1 MRTTMWML
9 AGLTALATAPFTVP
23 AQAADGTGLA
33 LNTEAWAR
41 WQGRLSFGT
50 AAPALGAGWA
60 DVNSAERRP
69 SRLSLMGDY
78 YLSAPLIGVGSAGGL
93 RATSGVILGPRY
105 QPWLGQ
111 PGGAGSSFSIGSR
124 PFGPAALPY
133 TSDPAG
139 DTATLPYLGLGYT
152 GLAARSGWS
161 FSADLG
167 LVAQSP
173 GNASRLGR
181 ALGGGQSLD
190 EAVRDL
196 RLAPLFQ
203 VGVSYS
209 F

>member
-1 MRTTMWML
+1 MRTTTWML
-9 AGLTALATAPFTVP
+9 IGFIALAAAP
-23 AQAADGTGLA
+23 AQAVDGSGLA
-33 LNTEAWAR
+33 PSGEAWAR

-50 AAPALGAGWA
+50 ATPAGRAGLA
-60 DVNSAERRP
+60 DFDTPGRKP
-69 SRLSLMGDY
+69 SRMSLMGDY
-78 YLSAPLIGVGSAGGL
+78 YLSAPLIGAGSLGGF

-105 QPWLGQ
+105 QPWVGQ
-111 PGGAGSSFSIGSR
+111 AGSAGSSFSIGSR
-124 PFGPAALPY
+124 PFGPAAMPY
-133 TSDPAG
+133 TNDAAG

-152 GLAARSGWS
+152 GLSARSRLS

-167 LVAQSP
+167 LVARSP

-190 EAVRDL
+190 DAVRDL
-196 RLAPLFQ
+196 RLAPLLQ

>member
-1 MRTTMWML
+1 MRTTLWML
-9 AGLTALATAPFTVP
+9 AGLIALATAPFTTP

-33 LNTEAWAR
+33 PNTEPWAR

-50 AAPALGAGWA
+50 TASTWRAGWA
-60 DVNSAERRP
+60 DIHQAGRKPN
-69 SRLSLMGDY
+69 RLSLMGDY
-78 YLSAPLIGVGSAGGL
+78 YLSAPLIGVGSGGGL

-105 QPWLGQ
+105 QPWLG
-111 PGGAGSSFSIGSR
+111 PSGGAGSSFSIGSQS
-124 PFGPAALPY
+124 FGPAALPS
-133 TSDPAG
+133 TNDTAG

-152 GLAARSGWS
+152 GLSARSGWS

-173 GNASRLGR
+173 GSASRLGR

-196 RLAPLFQ
+196 RLAPLLQ
-203 VGVSYS
+203 VGISYS